1 MDDRESLGGGQ
12 GFGRCVRGYLGRERC
27 QWIFWMGF
35 VDYFGD
41 RRGGRGE
48 AVEWSSGKVDEVGRW
63 PP

>member
-41 RRGGRGE
+41 RRGG
-48 AVEWSSGKVDEVGRW
+48 
-63 PP
+63 